1 MPTARVSAKAVIEPK
16 KYKVGDVVKL
26 KGSADVDIAYKVG
39 TVTRDEDEDG
49 MIKVDIV
56 LTTYVHKSRVEDEP
70 WHEDTR
76 NRV

>member
-1 MPTARVSAKAVIEPK
+1 VNVKDAVEPK

-49 MIKVDIV
+49 IIKIDIV
-56 LTTYVHKSRVEDEP
+56 LTTYVHKSRVETWAGCE
-70 WHEDTR
+70 ETR
-76 NRV
+76 NLV

>member
-1 MPTARVSAKAVIEPK
+1 MPTARVVKGTIEPK
-16 KYKVGDVVKL
+16 KYKVGDVVQL
-26 KGSADVDIAYKVG
+26 KGPEAIIANKIG

-56 LTTYVHKSRVEDEP
+56 LTTYVHKSRVDET
-70 WHEDTR
+70 WNEDTR